1 MTHIEA
7 ILQFQTHPYDL
18 PEIPGYCALNL
29 KLLGPPLGNSKGHPQ
44 IWKDPIA
51 YHTFSQKWCMANLE
65 IIAWRTGWWYTY
77 PSEKYESQLGLLFP
91 IYGKS
96 NMFQTTN
103 QRKITYVHRYNTT
116 FLLRVSLF
124 GKVLYLVFL
133 QFPETDV
140 RPLQVRWC
148 RSFCSGSSGV
158 WKWQTMGHTLDY
170 IQLWQFEEKPVYHVL
185 IQ

>member
-1 MTHIEA
+1 MKKFPFFRGTTYARDKSAAPGLPQGLPNNVVSHDLELRKTQCKPTERYGGFHGHGDIPIA
-7 ILQFQTHPYDL
+7 GWFISWKILQNDFQT
-18 PEIPGYCALNL
+18 
-29 KLLGPPLGNSKGHPQ
+29 S
-44 IWKDPIA
+44 
-51 YHTFSQKWCMANLE
+51 S
-65 IIAWRTGWWYTY
+65 TGWWYTY

-158 WKWQTMGHTLDY
+158 
-170 IQLWQFEEKPVYHVL
+170 
-185 IQ
+185 